1 MKNPWEYRIDK
12 YLPQILQSKQW
23 IIHAIREFKQF
34 ETNGLA
40 DNEVWENVQA
50 YDQKTYQTGRL
61 IGGESLYANEDS
73 LTSLQKIVY
82 QSITMFI
89 VFRFTSLMNKEHE
102 KYTNHSDQ
110 GQDDG
115 LGNVLIHFGE
125 LIKGYEEKIKQSIKA
140 KLIDKFKDK
149 AIGANWESSTL
160 EENTQDLNENY
171 ELPITE
177 NDIKE
182 NQLQTDKDLFEEIWK
197 QAESESLS
205 GTRKEDI
212 SENTNSCFL
221 LSLLEKIYEFFVCL
235 GQCLYDAVYQSTN
248 SRYSPP

>member
-12 YLPQILQSKQW
+12 YLPQILQSKKW
-23 IIHAIREFKQF
+23 IIDAIREFKQF
-34 ETNGLA
+34 ETNELA
-40 DNEVWENVQA
+40 DNEVWENIQA

-89 VFRFTSLMNKEHE
+89 VFRFTSLMNKERE
-102 KYTNHSDQ
+102 DYINQ

-115 LGNVLIHFGE
+115 LVKVLIHFDE
-125 LIKGYEEKIKQSIKA
+125 FIKGQEEKIKQIIKA

-149 AIGANWESSTL
+149 TIGANWEPSSS
-160 EENTQDLNENY
+160 EENATDLNEKY
-171 ELPITE
+171 ELPINE

-197 QAESESLS
+197 QAESMVEPEN
-205 GTRKEDI
+205 EDI

-221 LSLLEKIYEFFVCL
+221 LSLLEKICEFFVWL
-235 GQCLYDAVYQSTN
+235 GQCLYNAVYQSTN
-248 SRYSPP
+248 SRYSPL